1 MNPVSGT
8 ALPEVSAVIP
18 VYQSSET
25 LAALAARLARVFEAE
40 GLRYEIIFVDDA
52 SSDGS
57 FDVLRDLA
65 ERDPAIVVLGLEKNV
80 GQHRAVLAGLAHAR
94 GEEIA
99 VLDADLQDPP
109 EALPALLRGLR
120 GGHAAVFGGRRGLYE
135 SRARL
140 FTSRLFKALLSRIS
154 GAPADAGMFLVMTR
168 EMAAS
173 LLCRD
178 ERYPFLVSMIGS
190 SGLPVSSMP
199 VARAGRAQGRSS
211 YTSWM
216 RLRTGVR
223 AIVSALSWRWRARRP
238 IRPTS
243 RETSI
248 VKVRIGARFDEKR
261 SPEEFAC

>member
-199 VARAGRAQGRSS
+199 VARAERAQGGSS